1 MQKRNSASIFPKWI
15 EGKHLSGAKALVHHG
30 AFFGTTEQLGE
41 KVSRESLFLHRHLIY
56 EVVMRGDDKQQATM
70 FSYVTMEQRIP
81 SEHPMRRIR
90 AMVDRALEKMD
101 AVLGELYSETGRP
114 SIAPERLLRAQLLMV
129 LYSIRSERQL
139 MEQINFNLLYRWFVG
154 LEMDD
159 AVWDEKVFSKNRARL
174 IAGEASQLLLLA
186 VVEQARA
193 NQLLSEEHFTVDGTL
208 LQAWASRRSF
218 KEKADP
224 PDRGTGARGRKLLRD
239 THESTT
245 DPDARLY
252 RKSSSGAS
260 VPSYLGHVITEN
272 RNGLVVAAMA
282 SQASTVAERQSGLE
296 MLKWIRRRERA
307 TLGADKSY
315 QEERFVSAL
324 RGQRVAPHVAE
335 YTPNPQWRN
344 WLTESERNDPGF
356 AISQRKRK
364 LVEKVFGWMKQDK
377 LRQIKLRGLKRVGWL
392 FQLAAAAHNLLRMS
406 KLIPIQAQA

>member
-1 MQKRNSASIFPKWI
+1 
-15 EGKHLSGAKALVHHG
+15 
-30 AFFGTTEQLGE
+30 
-41 KVSRESLFLHRHLIY
+41 
-56 EVVMRGDDKQQATM
+56 MRGEDKQQAAM

-90 AMVDRALEKMD
+90 AMADRALAKMD
-101 AVLGELYSETGRP
+101 AVLDDVYSKTGRP
-114 SIAPERLLRAQLLMV
+114 SIAPERLLRAQLLMI

-139 MEQINFNLLYRWFVG
+139 MEQIHFNLLYRWFVG

-174 IAGEASQLLLLA
+174 IGAEASRQLLLA
-186 VVEQARA
+186 VIEEAGA
-193 NQLLSEEHFTVDGTL
+193 HQLLSEEHFTVDGTL

-224 PDRGTGARGRKLLRD
+224 PNRGTGTRGRKLLRD

-252 RKSSSGAS
+252 RKCSAGAA
-260 VPSYLGHVITEN
+260 VPGYLGHVITEN

-282 SQASTVAERQSGLE
+282 TQASTVAERQAALQ
-296 MLKWIRRRERA
+296 MLQRLKRGKGV
-307 TLGADKSY
+307 TLGADKGY
-315 QEERFVSAL
+315 QEERFVGAL
-324 RGQRVAPHVAE
+324 RSLEVTPHVAE
-335 YTPNPQWRN
+335 YEPNPKWRN
-344 WLTESERNDPGF
+344 WLTASERNDPGL
-356 AISQRKRK
+356 AVSQKKRK

-377 LRQIKLRGLKRVGWL
+377 LRQIKLRGLRRVDWL